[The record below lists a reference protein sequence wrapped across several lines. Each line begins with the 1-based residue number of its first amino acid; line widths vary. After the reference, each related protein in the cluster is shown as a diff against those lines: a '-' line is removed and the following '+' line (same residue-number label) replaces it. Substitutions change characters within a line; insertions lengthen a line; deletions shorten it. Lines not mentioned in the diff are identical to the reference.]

1 MGELTGPDGERGAL
15 TLTFDNLGEASEL
28 ESGADPV
35 GRALGAHPSVTE
47 VLPRLLDELDAH
59 GLNATFFVEAI
70 NCELYPDAVREIAAR
85 GHELGHHGFRHERW
99 AELAPEREEEVL
111 RRGLD
116 AYAGLGVEI
125 AGFRPPGGE
134 LNPGTRELLRAHG
147 LRWVSPV
154 GERPS
159 SDRGLA
165 ELPFRWPDVDAYHV
179 LPHFGALRERHG
191 DSHEPLDPPAAGRR
205 LLDTLD
211 ALAREGGQR
220 TLILHPFVALRP
232 GMWEQIAA
240 MLARAG
246 ELARERT
253 TWVGPGGPLA
263 ERLLAG

>member
-1 MGELTGPDGERGAL
+1 MHFTGPDGERGAL

-28 ESGADPV
+28 ESGAAARD
-35 GRALGAHPSVTE
+35 RTLGAHPSVTE
-47 VLPRLLDELDAH
+47 VLPRLLDELDSH
-59 GLNATFFVEAI
+59 NLKATFFVEAI

-99 AELAPEREEEVL
+99 TDLSLEREAQVL

-116 AYAGLGVEI
+116 AFAALDIAV

-134 LNPGTRELLRAHG
+134 LTAASRELLRDHG

-159 SDRGLA
+159 SEDGLV

-179 LPHFGALRERHG
+179 LPHFGGLRAGHG
-191 DSHEPLDPPAAGRR
+191 DPREPLDPVAAGQR
-205 LLDTLD
+205 LLGTLE
-211 ALAREGGQR
+211 ALARDGGQR
-220 TLILHPFVALRP
+220 TLILHPFIALQP
-232 GMWEQIAA
+232 GMWDQIAA
-240 MLARAG
+240 VLARAG
-246 ELARERT
+246 ALARSKT
-253 TWVGPGGPLA
+253 TWVAPGGRLA